1 VGPNACQP
9 PAAHRGVKVWFKRMR
24 SEFHEFEEQ
33 TSPVLVKSSE
43 CRLTLENCVFSGM
56 NESMNADS
64 QIIHFSLTANPRPTV
79 LKFGGDF

>member
-1 VGPNACQP
+1 
-9 PAAHRGVKVWFKRMR
+9 
-24 SEFHEFEEQ
+24 
-33 TSPVLVKSSE
+33 
-43 CRLTLENCVFSGM
+43 M